1 MQNSRDKEGRPIYNP
16 ELPSYNPK
24 DKEATSKYEYQ
35 NLMNMEIRKRESEK
49 GKEQNIFGRKSQFPL
64 MIGMIERMQKFGE
77 SLGQGIVINI

>member
-1 MQNSRDKEGRPIYNP
+1 
-16 ELPSYNPK
+16 
-24 DKEATSKYEYQ
+24 
-35 NLMNMEIRKRESEK
+35 MNMEIRKRESEK